1 MMARVSRFLVRGQ
14 INDLQILAANLIDPV
29 LAKNVYVANRYEVLD
44 GVCYQ
49 YVHRQTPQGYST
61 GLEEARK

>member
-1 MMARVSRFLVRGQ
+1 MKLRRFLVRSGEMT
-14 INDLQILAANLIDPV
+14 DLQGMLANLIDPV